1 MFRNSFA
8 SGAVVVAQGVWLL
21 AAAMPAGAQDRR
33 ATPSRIDVTQYNIEA
48 EINPNTQFLAA
59 KVAISFVP
67 VDDGITATTF
77 ELNNALNVSRVLDA
91 AGKQLPCTRNNSDF
105 TERVNYEQPLAK
117 GQPVT
122 VTFYYDGHLT
132 GNEDSPVYGIKFAA
146 IHPEFG
152 FLLYPSRWFPLS
164 GYSTDRFAADLHI
177 TVPQGYAVL
186 ASGLDSHHADADKLV
201 YDFHFEHP
209 SFPGSLAV
217 VKEQPLKVS
226 EESVTTNVYFRG
238 PEADMAQPYGET
250 VGRMMNYFTGVFG
263 LPPNAS
269 LNVIETETD
278 APNGYCAPGM
288 IFLSPKTIGR
298 EVAART
304 LANQISRQWWE
315 DMVSPTTRNHLWL
328 ENGMATYSELMWTG
342 NTAGAGAMAS
352 ATSDVMVDALTIDTV
367 PIIQS
372 ARLEDYSPELWALTG
387 SKGASVLGMLR
398 QVIGDDKFYATLK
411 AYLAKFAWKSG
422 NTDDFREVAEA
433 NSGKELGWFFIE
445 WIESS
450 GTPQFTLKY
459 TILREQSKGFRVMGE
474 IAQDLDTFRMPV
486 TLRIDTDGNPETKTV
501 EVVGTSSEFE
511 VDTFGKPKNVV
522 IDPDNHVLRE
532 SSQMRVA
539 VAIRRGE
546 QYMQLSQFA
555 DAMKEYQKALETN
568 HSSSLARYRMA
579 EVEFLQQ
586 NWQQAANDFREA
598 LNGDLTPK
606 WTEVWSHIHLG
617 MIFDV
622 TGQRDR
628 AVNEYNLALR
638 TKDTTQGADV
648 EATKYLKTP
657 YERQRRPE
665 Q

>member
-8 SGAVVVAQGVWLL
+8 CRAALAGCPWLL
-21 AAAMPAGAQDRR
+21 AAVFPATAQDRR
-33 ATPSRIDVTQYNIEA
+33 AAPSRIDVGQYTIEA
-48 EINPNTQFLAA
+48 EISPNTQLLAA
-59 KVAISFVP
+59 KTTINFTP
-67 VDDGITATTF
+67 IDDGITAVTF
-77 ELNNALNVSRVLDA
+77 ELNNALNVSRVVDSK
-91 AGKQLPCTRNNSDF
+91 GKQLPCSRNNSDF
-105 TERVNYEQPLAK
+105 TERVNFDQPLAK
-117 GQPVT
+117 GQPVGI
-122 VTFYYDGHLT
+122 TFYYDGHLT

-146 IHPEFG
+146 IHPEFS

-164 GYSTDRFAADLHI
+164 GYSTNRFAADLHV
-177 TVPQGYAVL
+177 TVPQGFTVV
-186 ASGLDSHHADADKLV
+186 ASGIDSHHADGDKSV
-201 YDFHFEHP
+201 FDFHFEHP

-226 EESVTTNVYFRG
+226 EEGVSTNLYFRG
-238 PEADMAQPYGET
+238 AEAEMAQPYGET
-250 VGRMMNYFTGVFG
+250 VGRMMSYFTGIYG
-263 LPPNAS
+263 LPPNAN
-269 LNVIETETD
+269 LTVVETEAD
-278 APNGYCAPGM
+278 APNGYAAPGL
-288 IFLSPKTIGR
+288 IFLSPRAIGK
-298 EVAART
+298 EVAAKL
-304 LANQISRQWWE
+304 LANQLSRQWVE
-315 DMVSPTTRNHLWL
+315 DLVSPTTRNHLWL
-328 ENGMATYSELMWTG
+328 ENGLATYSELLWTG
-342 NTAGAGAMAS
+342 NTAGAAAMAS
-352 ATSDVMVDALTIDTV
+352 ASNDVMVDSLTIDTV

-387 SKGASVLGMLR
+387 SKGASVLNMLR

-411 AYLAKFAWKSG
+411 AYIEKYRWKTA
-422 NTDDFREVAEA
+422 NTDSFREVAEA
-433 NSGKELGWFFIE
+433 TSGKELGWFFIE

-459 TILREQSKGFRVMGE
+459 TILREQSKGFRVMGQ

-511 VDTFGKPKNVV
+511 VDTFGKPKNIV
-522 IDPDNHVLRE
+522 IDPDNRVLRE

-546 QYMQLSQFA
+546 QYMQLSEFG
-555 DAMKEYQKALETN
+555 DALKEYQKALETN
-568 HSSSLARYRMA
+568 RSSSLAHYRIA

-586 NWQQAANDFREA
+586 NWQQAANDFRAA
-598 LNGDLTPK
+598 LDGDLTPK

-638 TKDTTQGADV
+638 TKDDTQNAQA
-648 EATKYLKTP
+648 EATKYLKTA

>member
-8 SGAVVVAQGVWLL
+8 CRAALAGCPWLL
-21 AAAMPAGAQDRR
+21 AAVFPATAQDRR
-33 ATPSRIDVTQYNIEA
+33 AAPSRIDVGQYTIEA
-48 EINPNTQFLAA
+48 EISPNTQLLAA
-59 KVAISFVP
+59 KTTINFTP
-67 VDDGITATTF
+67 IDDGITAVTF
-77 ELNNALNVSRVLDA
+77 ELNNALNVSRVVDSK
-91 AGKQLPCTRNNSDF
+91 GKQLPCSRNNSDF
-105 TERVNYEQPLAK
+105 TERVNFDQPLAK
-117 GQPVT
+117 GQPVGI
-122 VTFYYDGHLT
+122 TFYYDGHLT

-146 IHPEFG
+146 IHPEFS

-164 GYSTDRFAADLHI
+164 GYSTNRFAADLHV
-177 TVPQGYAVL
+177 TVPQGFTVV
-186 ASGLDSHHADADKLV
+186 ASGIDSHHADGDKSV
-201 YDFHFEHP
+201 FDFHFEHP

-226 EESVTTNVYFRG
+226 EEGVSTNLYFRG
-238 PEADMAQPYGET
+238 AEAEMAQPYGET
-250 VGRMMNYFTGVFG
+250 VGRMMSYFTGIYG
-263 LPPNAS
+263 LPPNAN
-269 LNVIETETD
+269 LTVVETEAD
-278 APNGYCAPGM
+278 APNGYAAPGL
-288 IFLSPKTIGR
+288 IFLSPRAIGK
-298 EVAART
+298 EVAAKL
-304 LANQISRQWWE
+304 LANQLSRQWVE
-315 DMVSPTTRNHLWL
+315 DLVSPTTRNHLWL
-328 ENGMATYSELMWTG
+328 ENGLATYSELLWTG
-342 NTAGAGAMAS
+342 NTAGAAAMAS
-352 ATSDVMVDALTIDTV
+352 ASNDVMVDSLTIDTV

-387 SKGASVLGMLR
+387 SKGASVLNMLR

-411 AYLAKFAWKSG
+411 AYIEKYRWKTA
-422 NTDDFREVAEA
+422 NTDNFREVAEA
-433 NSGKELGWFFIE
+433 TSGKELGWFFIE

-459 TILREQSKGFRVMGE
+459 TILREQSKGFRVMGQ

-511 VDTFGKPKNVV
+511 VDTFGKPKNIV
-522 IDPDNHVLRE
+522 IDPDNRVLRE

-546 QYMQLSQFA
+546 QYMQLSEFG
-555 DAMKEYQKALETN
+555 DALKEYQKALETN
-568 HSSSLARYRMA
+568 RSSSLAHYRIA

-586 NWQQAANDFREA
+586 NWQQAANDFRAA
-598 LNGDLTPK
+598 LDGDLTPK

-638 TKDTTQGADV
+638 TKDDTQNAQA
-648 EATKYLKTP
+648 EATKYLKTA

>member
-8 SGAVVVAQGVWLL
+8 CRAALAGCPWLL
-21 AAAMPAGAQDRR
+21 AAVFPATAQDRR
-33 ATPSRIDVTQYNIEA
+33 AAPSRIDVGQYTIEA
-48 EINPNTQFLAA
+48 EISPNTQLLAA
-59 KVAISFVP
+59 KTTINFTP
-67 VDDGITATTF
+67 IDGGITAVTF
-77 ELNNALNVSRVLDA
+77 ELNNALNVSRVVDA
-91 AGKQLPCTRNNSDF
+91 KGKQLPCSRNNSDF
-105 TERVNYEQPLAK
+105 TERVNFDQPLAK
-117 GQPVT
+117 GQPVGI
-122 VTFYYDGHLT
+122 TFYYDGHLT

-146 IHPEFG
+146 IHPEFS

-164 GYSTDRFAADLHI
+164 GYSTNRFAADLHV
-177 TVPQGYAVL
+177 TVPQGFTVV
-186 ASGLDSHHADADKLV
+186 ASGIDSHHADGDKSV
-201 YDFHFEHP
+201 FDFHFEHP

-226 EESVTTNVYFRG
+226 EEGVSTNLYFRG
-238 PEADMAQPYGET
+238 AEAEMAQPYGET
-250 VGRMMNYFTGVFG
+250 VGRMMSYFTGIYG
-263 LPPNAS
+263 LPPNAN
-269 LNVIETETD
+269 LTVVETEAD
-278 APNGYCAPGM
+278 APNGYAAPGL
-288 IFLSPKTIGR
+288 IFLSPRAIGK
-298 EVAART
+298 EVAAKL
-304 LANQISRQWWE
+304 LANQLSRQWVE
-315 DMVSPTTRNHLWL
+315 DLVSPTTRNHLWL
-328 ENGMATYSELMWTG
+328 ENGLATYSELLWTG
-342 NTAGAGAMAS
+342 NTAGAAAMAS
-352 ATSDVMVDALTIDTV
+352 ASNDVMVDSLTIDTV

-387 SKGASVLGMLR
+387 SKGASVLNMLR

-411 AYLAKFAWKSG
+411 AYIEKYRWKTA
-422 NTDDFREVAEA
+422 NTDNFREVAEA
-433 NSGKELGWFFIE
+433 TSGKELGWFFIE

-459 TILREQSKGFRVMGE
+459 TILREQSKGFRVMGQ

-511 VDTFGKPKNVV
+511 VDTFGKPKNIV
-522 IDPDNHVLRE
+522 IDPDNRVLRE

-546 QYMQLSQFA
+546 QYMQLSEFG
-555 DAMKEYQKALETN
+555 DALKEYQKALETN
-568 HSSSLARYRMA
+568 RSSSLAHYRIA

-586 NWQQAANDFREA
+586 NWQQAANDFRAA
-598 LNGDLTPK
+598 LDGDLTPK

-638 TKDTTQGADV
+638 TKDDTQNAQA
-648 EATKYLKTP
+648 EATKYLKTA